1 MESREE
7 VLLGSLRR
15 FYADKT
21 HLRDLTDLLQGTTK
35 NRLSLRILDWLVTNY
50 SKKYNVIYQHKERTV
65 NIFLDYK
72 AQLRGLSKKC
82 FDPFC
87 RRERISFEDADGKA
101 FQTTIGQLCFFRWAL
116 SMGVVAY
123 AIEHCSAI
131 ETDMLGS
138 IRHRRVEDTDPTMF
152 PINTTP
158 QTTETDQEDK
168 KEPAKLRRRELSRA
182 AVKSHTHT
190 SMAVTVSFQ

>member
-15 FYADKT
+15 FYTDKT
-21 HLRDLTDLLQGTTK
+21 HLRDLTDLLHGTTK
-35 NRLSLRILDWLVTNY
+35 NHRLSLRILDWLVTNY
-50 SKKYNVIYQHKERTV
+50 SKKYNVVYQHKERTV

-87 RRERISFEDADGKA
+87 RRERISFTDADGKT

-116 SMGVVAY
+116 SMGVIQY

-131 ETDMLGS
+131 EADMLGS
-138 IRHRRVEDTDPTMF
+138 IRHRHVEDTDPVLF
-152 PINTTP
+152 I
-158 QTTETDQEDK
+158 TTEEK
-168 KEPAKLRRRELSRA
+168 EKEKEPAKLRRRELSRA

-190 SMAVTVSFQ
+190 TMAVTVSFQ